1 MKKTLGLIGGAL
13 TLVCVSSASY
23 AESVPDSPKGS
34 ITVLSSEESEI
45 PGYFHQKYVYN
56 HPDCLGS
63 VPVDYYGPAIDI
75 TDVNVLA
82 KEQKMCGQNFWG
94 RDGGADAGGGGD
106 D

>member
-1 MKKTLGLIGGAL
+1 MKKTLGFIGGAL
-13 TLVCVSSASY
+13 ALICMSAASY
-23 AESVPDSPKGS
+23 ADSVPESHFGS
-34 ITVLSSEESEI
+34 IVMLSNEESEI

-63 VPVDYYGPAIDI
+63 VAVDYYGPAIDI

-94 RDGGADAGGGGD
+94 RDGSGSEGGGD
-106 D
+106 